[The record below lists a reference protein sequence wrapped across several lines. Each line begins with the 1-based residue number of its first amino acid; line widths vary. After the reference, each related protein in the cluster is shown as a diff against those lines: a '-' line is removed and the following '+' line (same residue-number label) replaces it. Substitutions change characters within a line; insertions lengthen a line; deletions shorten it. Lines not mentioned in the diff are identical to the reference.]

1 MQQGFSAGW
10 VAEMAVSQSLRREAS
25 FSEYSFSEYSFS
37 EYSFSEYSLGEY
49 SFGEYSSGKTLIESA
64 VENRSQ
70 GQISP
75 NGSKFPQRQGCRKVT
90 ESEVCQNLPCAA
102 LAWSGR

>member
-25 FSEYSFSEYSFS
+25 FSEYSFSEYS
-37 EYSFSEYSLGEY
+37 LGEY
-49 SFGEYSSGKTLIESA
+49 SFGEYSSGETLIESA

-75 NGSKFPQRQGCRKVT
+75 NGSKFPKRQGCRKVT